1 MPFAEVVFII
11 ISVCNTRRCGSM
23 NGSKWIR
30 KQTKLVFHPI
40 RTRTLVTHIG
50 ALNMNNFMEKQSE
63 NVIVQKL
70 LFNFKLTL
78 SVILAVIAYVILI
91 HNS

>member
-1 MPFAEVVFII
+1 
-11 ISVCNTRRCGSM
+11 
-23 NGSKWIR
+23 
-30 KQTKLVFHPI
+30 
-40 RTRTLVTHIG
+40 
-50 ALNMNNFMEKQSE
+50 MNNFMEKQSE

-91 HNS
+91 HNSWHW